1 MSLKESQKKFLR
13 GLGHELKPTLVV
25 ADAGLSDAVM
35 LEFDVTI
42 TCHELIKVRVR
53 AADRTSRDVIIK
65 DLCEKGSA
73 ELITRIGNVAL
84 VYRKNEDQP
93 KLPVPL

>member
-42 TCHELIKVRVR
+42 TRHELIKVRVR